1 MAGARKVEILDPEL
15 AGHEVVKEGLEQF
28 PKRLPAMCFC
38 FELPFGR
45 EETLCDF
52 GLLCGRRNWHRPR
65 FQEANVNV
73 LLCSSRGKAVHLVLL
88 CPQVKSKILVG
99 KTTSRYDAN
108 ETIGECTVKIED
120 PGVANV
126 SRNCQNDCA
135 FRKHPTDGQSSFVE
149 CLGVAYRRFV
159 ELRDQGRLDLSDLA

>member
-1 MAGARKVEILDPEL
+1 LYNPGQVVDVRDMVDRDRQGSTSHEL
-15 AGHEVVKEGLEQF
+15 GQSKLHRPQLASHEVVKKAPEQF
-28 PKRLPAMCFC
+28 LKRLPAMCFC

-52 GLLCGRRNWHRPR
+52 SLLCGLRNWHRPR

-73 LLCSSRGKAVHLVLL
+73 LLCPSRGKAVHLVLL

-99 KTTSRYDAN
+99 KTTSRCDAN

-120 PGVANV
+120 PGVADV

-135 FRKHPTDGQSSFVE
+135 FRKHPTDG
-149 CLGVAYRRFV
+149 
-159 ELRDQGRLDLSDLA
+159 